1 MLTFGMF
8 HGYAGSQCTVSVTLG
23 TVLVTFGYVSVNHG
37 SVKVTQG

>member
-8 HGYAGSQCTVSVTLG
+8 HGYSGSQCAVSVTQD

-37 SVKVTQG
+37 SV